1 MQLLPDGWIEAKAEC
16 AAEDVLAEADPLKLA
31 WYERVDCRVTLLAL
45 ANVEQLAHV
54 DPARAAASETGRL
67 RAVHVLVDRDARG
80 EAVWCGAQ
88 YPTAAYAQAAGLS
101 LEGYRELLGGRSSSI
116 SPIPWSPG
124 GPRASGRTRSSSAS
138 RGVDELRIV
147 AEGTDLRVR
156 VGGRRWI
163 SASGRHN
170 LPDGEVFTGPKENA
184 TEGVVTFAM
193 PSAWGGQRVEGA
205 RLRFEAGRCVEA
217 EAESGGAFLHA
228 ALDTDAVRARSASS
242 RSAST
247 RRSWRR
253 RSTRSWTRRSAARC
267 TWRSA
272 PPTPSPAARIRAPC
286 TGTSSAICAT
296 AARSTPTAS

>member
-1 MQLLPDGWIEAKAEC
+1 MPDGWIEAKAEC
-16 AAEDVLAEADPLKLA
+16 AASDVLGEADPLKLT

-54 DPARAAASETGRL
+54 DPARAAAVETGRL

-80 EAVWCGAQ
+80 EAAWCGAQ
-88 YPTAAYAQAAGLS
+88 YPTAALRAGCGLS
-101 LEGYRELLGGRSSSI
+101 LDGYRELLGARSSST
-116 SPIPWSPG
+116 SPTPSSPG
-124 GPRASGRTRSSSAS
+124 APRASGRTGSS
-138 RGVDELRIV
+138 RGSRDVDELRIV

-170 LPDGEVFTGPKENA
+170 LPDGEVFTGPHENA

-217 EAESGGAFLHA
+217 EADERRGFLSA
-228 ALDTDAVRARSASS
+228 ALDTDAGARTLGEFAFGLNEAILSPDARHAAGREDRRHGAHGAGRRLRGHRRNQPERPALGSRVRSA
-242 RSAST
+242 
-247 RRSWRR
+247 RRRRGLCRR
-253 RSTRSWTRRSAARC
+253 RS
-267 TWRSA
+267 
-272 PPTPSPAARIRAPC
+272 
-286 TGTSSAICAT
+286 
-296 AARSTPTAS
+296 